1 MSFYGHNEL
10 RNRQSIIQDLQQ
22 QKQYLL
28 QGSYSS
34 ANMAASSQGQA
45 RASRQ
50 HIEIPSTRRSAIDYA
65 NAHSSG
71 FFIPQESAFGNPI
84 LPVIPRAE
92 E

>member
-28 QGSYSS
+28 QGGYSS
-34 ANMAASSQGQA
+34 ANVAGSSQGQV
-45 RASRQ
+45 RPSRQ
-50 HIEIPSTRRSAIDYA
+50 HLEVPSTRRSAIDYA
-65 NAHSSG
+65 NVHSSG

-84 LPVIPRAE
+84 LPVIPRTE